1 MRVITV
7 LTIGLCLASDVMAAP
22 PATMKQ
28 RVTDVYHGVSVP
40 DDYRW
45 LEESSHESVRAWSD
59 AQNAYARQYLD
70 GRPQVAAIRKRVT
83 EIMSAETISYFEL
96 AHRRGVVLAMKRQPP
111 KQQPLLVVISSLT
124 DAGRERVLLDPNVL
138 DPTGATSIDW
148 HESSPDGHVI
158 AVSLSHGG
166 TETGDVHFFETATGK
181 EVYEVLQ
188 GVNSGTAGGD
198 LAWAA
203 DGSGVYYTRHIPV
216 DEQQPS
222 SHLRQLGYFHR
233 LGTPADED
241 RYELGRDFLPI
252 AEIEFEVDVRSG
264 RVLASVQKGD
274 GGEFTHYL
282 RTADGVW
289 TQFTQFSDQIVQ
301 ATFGPQQDLL
311 LISRAGAPRGKILR
325 LPIERPD
332 LATAETLIPEGTDT
346 IVSAFY
352 RSPPTLVVTASR
364 LLVLYQLGGPSALK
378 VFDHQGRPQPG
389 PQQLPVSSVG
399 GLTVL
404 DDDAVLFNNTS
415 FVQPPAFFRFD
426 ARSGI
431 TQKTWLATNAPVSF
445 DDVSVTRELATSKD
459 GTQVP
464 LTLLRPARSPRDG
477 SNPALVTGY
486 GGYGH
491 STSPAF
497 NPLLRVW
504 LDQGFVVVVANLRG
518 GGEFGER
525 WHRDGHLTRKQNV
538 FDDFAAVLRHVCER
552 GDTSPGRLA
561 IQGGS
566 NGGLLMGATLVQHPE
581 LVKAVVAHVG
591 MYDMLRVELSPNG
604 VFNIPEFGTVKDPEQ
619 FRALRAYSPYHH
631 VQDGTRYPATLF
643 LTGAND
649 PRVDPMQSRK
659 MTARL
664 QAATAADAPILLRTS
679 SNSGHGADTPH
690 SEKIEQH
697 VDVLA
702 FVLDQLQI
710 PFSAPK

>member
-1 MRVITV
+1 MRSGAV
-7 LTIGLCLASDVMAAP
+7 LILGLFSASIVMAAP
-22 PATMKQ
+22 PATTKQ
-28 RVTDVYHGVSVP
+28 RVTDVYHGVPVP

-45 LEESSHESVRAWSD
+45 LEDGTNAAVRAWSD
-59 AQNAYARQYLD
+59 AQNVYARQFLD
-70 GRPQVAAIRKRVT
+70 SRPQVAAIRKRVT
-83 EIMSAETISYFEL
+83 EIMSAETVSYFEV
-96 AHRRGVVLAMKRQPP
+96 AHRRGVLLAMKRQPP
-111 KQQPLLVVISSLT
+111 KQQPILVVMSSLT

-148 HESSPDGHVI
+148 HEASPDGRVV

-166 TETGDVHFFETATGK
+166 TETGDVHFFETATGN
-181 EVYEVLQ
+181 EVFEVLS

-203 DGSGVYYTRHIPV
+203 DGTGVFYTRHIPV
-216 DEQQPS
+216 DEQQPKD
-222 SHLRQLGYFHR
+222 HLRQLGYYHR

-252 AEIEFEVDVRSG
+252 AEIEFEVDSRSG

-274 GGEFTHYL
+274 GGEFAHYL
-282 RTADGVW
+282 RANDGIW
-289 TQFTQFSDQIVQ
+289 TQFTQFPDQVVQ
-301 ATFGPQQDLL
+301 ATFGPQNDVL

-325 LPIERPD
+325 LPMTRLD

-352 RSPPTLVVTASR
+352 RSPPTLVATASR

-378 VFDHQGRPQPG
+378 VFDHQGRPQTG
-389 PQQLPVSSVG
+389 PQHLPVSSVG

-404 DDDAVLFNNTS
+404 DDDTVLFSNTS
-415 FVQPPAFFRFD
+415 FVQPAAYFRFD
-426 ARSGI
+426 ARTG
-431 TQKTWLATNAPVSF
+431 TTERTGLATTSPVNF
-445 DDVSVTRELATSKD
+445 DDVTVTREMATSKD

-464 LTLLRPARSPRDG
+464 LNILRPARARRDG

-491 STSPAF
+491 SSSPAF

-518 GGEFGER
+518 GGEFGED
-525 WHRDGHLTRKQNV
+525 WHREGNLTRKQNV

-552 GDTSPGRLA
+552 GDTSPQRLA

-679 SNSGHGADTPH
+679 SNSGHGADTPL

-710 PFSAPK
+710 PFAMPK